1 MRCLPFFCH
10 KKCYLEYIKN
20 IELLDYTQLFG
31 VSNIAIDNNLT
42 CFAESAIFKEE
53 ALLVS
58 DELLNEC
65 KRLLLYSNSLRND
78 LHLWTV
84 SVNFWHKLYVLFVEY
99 VEYLPFCVKNV
110 LEN

>member
-1 MRCLPFFCH
+1 MQADP
-10 KKCYLEYIKN
+10 N
-20 IELLDYTQLFG
+20 I
-31 VSNIAIDNNLT
+31 VINNLT

-53 ALLVS
+53 ALLIS
-58 DELLNEC
+58 DEISELLKEC

-84 SVNFWHKLYVLFVEY
+84 SVNFWHKLYVLFIEY
-99 VEYLPFCVKNV
+99 VEYLPFCVKSV